1 MNLQRT
7 VRSLALSVT
16 LTSGLAG
23 CGQYVDTHSLVES
36 NLTSAFTQEEIAG
49 ANFQFIKDQVFTP
62 HCLKCHASDVMKGD
76 VNLEMYASVFELRNQ
91 IRAEVEADRM
101 PRRAPPLAPE
111 LKALLFSWIDRGA
124 PEL

>member
-1 MNLQRT
+1 MNLQQT
-7 VRSLALSVT
+7 VRSLALSLI
-16 LTSGLAG
+16 LTCALAG
-23 CGQYVDTHSLVES
+23 CGQDVDTHSLVES
-36 NLTSAFTQEEIAG
+36 NLISAFSQEEIES
-49 ANFQFIKDQVFTP
+49 ANFQFIQQQVFTP

-76 VNLEMYASVFELRNQ
+76 VNLETYASVFELRNQ

-111 LKALLFSWIDRGA
+111 LKSLLFSWIDRGA